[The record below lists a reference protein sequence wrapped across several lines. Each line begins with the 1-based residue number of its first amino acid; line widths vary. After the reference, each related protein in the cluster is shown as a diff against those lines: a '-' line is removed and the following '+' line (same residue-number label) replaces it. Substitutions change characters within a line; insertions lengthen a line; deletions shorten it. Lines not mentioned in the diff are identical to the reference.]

1 MTDAFEVLARD
12 HAEVKQMLAQL
23 EMAAIRQGQPGAE
36 QLEQRKK
43 LAEQLVIEES
53 KHEAVEE
60 MYFWPAVRE
69 HLINGDELADTAIGQ
84 EQEGKE
90 VLAKLDKL
98 DAGTPEFEKL
108 LADFIRAG
116 REHIDYEES
125 QVWPP
130 LRRTLSQEQ
139 SDELGGKLE
148 AGKKTAPTRP
158 HPHTPPSPGALKSTG
173 PVAAAADKARDA
185 MTNRGTD
192 RR

>member
-1 MTDAFEVLARD
+1 MTDAFEVLAQD
-12 HAEVKQMLAQL
+12 HAEVKQMLTQL
-23 EMAAIRQGQPGAE
+23 EVRAVRQGGADTE
-36 QLEQRKK
+36 QLAQRKK

-69 HLINGDELADTAIGQ
+69 HLAGGDELADTAIAQ

-90 VLAKLDKL
+90 VLDKLDKL
-98 DAGTPEFEKL
+98 DAGDPEFEKL
-108 LADFIRAG
+108 LAEFIRAG

-125 QVWPP
+125 QVWPG
-130 LRRTLSQEQ
+130 LRAALTEQ
-139 SDELGGKLE
+139 QAEELGRKLK

-158 HPHTPPSPGALKSTG
+158 HPHTPATPGALKSTG

-185 MTNRGTD
+185 ITRRGTG
-192 RR
+192 